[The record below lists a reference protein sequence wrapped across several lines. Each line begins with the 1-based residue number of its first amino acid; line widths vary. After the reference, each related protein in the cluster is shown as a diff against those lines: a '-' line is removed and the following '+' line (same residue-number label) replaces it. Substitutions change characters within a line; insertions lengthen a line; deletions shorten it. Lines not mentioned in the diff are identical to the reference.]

1 MTREH
6 RNQPEGLIM
15 SQTRA
20 KPRKTRASGSKAVVN
35 GLVDSP
41 TAEVFTLS
49 EAAAYLRVTET
60 DLMRLVH
67 DQALPGRQFGIEW
80 RFLKSAI
87 QDWLKTPPKPGSRE
101 AVLSSAGCM
110 KGDPYLMEELKEVY
124 RKRGRPMT
132 EDGE

>member
-1 MTREH
+1 MT
-6 RNQPEGLIM
+6 P
-15 SQTRA
+15 S
-20 KPRKTRASGSKAVVN
+20 
-35 GLVDSP
+35 
-41 TAEVFTLS
+41 AEVFTLS

-67 DQALPGRQFGIEW
+67 DQALPGRQFGTEW

-101 AVLSSAGCM
+101 AVLSTIGSM
-110 KGDPYLMEELKEVY
+110 KDDPYLEEEVKEIY